1 MAIFK
6 RKKGGT
12 RVGNAVRSAFTVNPN
27 SSAGSSSNRLT
38 AGVYNAIGNTP
49 NISAPKP
56 QATGFI
62 GPKLPAGT
70 GIYNAINNTP
80 SISAPAPRNISFSPQ
95 LPMNRTGGASGGK
108 QFGPQ
113 LPAFQGPQQQIGP
126 QLPVSSNESSISTGA
141 MNGPFLPSSSNVS
154 SNSQSGLPVS
164 SQARSQASSPVA
176 QSSLRSAVATP
187 SAVAGPT
194 AVGQGSLAVPVG
206 GSMIGS
212 TDFNYNRTPQQIA
225 EEEARNNLAN
235 FNRQEGA
242 QDVNQNRIFRDT
254 LRQFQGE
261 IDATNS
267 VYAEQLRQA
276 GIMGQSRLGSTR
288 AENFNSGAVDSS
300 FGNAA
305 QERVASDNASVENG
319 IMAQKLMAIAQIEG
333 QARQL
338 GNKFFQD
345 RRSAKEAGLTNYLE
359 SIRGAGVAKEAIS
372 EDIAMSI
379 FNSGVTDDEI
389 EPAKLTRIAKDAG
402 ITVQQ
407 IKNSFRVI
415 KQQAEATAM
424 EEQRAIAKDEREMAK
439 FEMDSR
445 TTLSE
450 GQALFDSQGNMIAQR
465 GKTFAP
471 ARGGSGSGSGSGKG
485 SSFSDFSPEI
495 QLAAQSIFDGK
506 SKLTEY
512 PSAKRLQINQAF
524 AGLYSAEGGDALAQ
538 AAFDSLTAL
547 ETHKGFKG
555 AIGAKSFSSLLGLK
569 SKPFSGSKAAGFG
582 RELDKLKAN
591 IKLVNV
597 KYLKGAGALSDAE
610 GRTLEDAGT
619 SLDASLPEAD
629 FRNELARVKA
639 ALLKTSNISMGTSN
653 RGGQLFDA
661 QTGQT
666 FDASNLTE
674 EEYQEALADGLVQQ

>member
-12 RVGNAVRSAFTVNPN
+12 RVGNAVRSAFGGTVLGKKVNAAKNVLGIQNNNQNSGSQRMEFPVSYAGQRQIEKTVYGAPLPN
-27 SSAGSSSNRLT
+27 KSVAPFGDPLFRGPNQTLVPFGDPSYSGPNQTLLPQASAGKT
-38 AGVYNAIGNTP
+38 AQSTP
-49 NISAPKP
+49 RA
-56 QATGFI
+56 QRG
-62 GPKLPAGT
+62 
-70 GIYNAINNTP
+70 
-80 SISAPAPRNISFSPQ
+80 
-95 LPMNRTGGASGGK
+95 
-108 QFGPQ
+108 
-113 LPAFQGPQQQIGP
+113 
-126 QLPVSSNESSISTGA
+126 STL
-141 MNGPFLPSSSNVS
+141 LPSSSNVS

-164 SQARSQASSPVA
+164 PQARSQGSSQASSPVA
-176 QSSLRSAVATP
+176 QSSFRSAVATP
-187 SAVAGPT
+187 SAVSGPN

-254 LRQFQGE
+254 MRQFQGE

-305 QERVASDNASVENG
+305 QERVASDNASVESG

-338 GNKFFQD
+338 GNQFFQD

-439 FEMDSR
+439 LETDSR
-445 TTLSE
+445 TTLSKDQVLVDSE
-450 GQALFDSQGNMIAQR
+450 GNLIATGQLSEREGGKDQAIEQLARQNTLKQAESGLNALTQISKNSSINLGGFARKQSSRIQGTPAFDLKKAITTLQAIL
-465 GKTFAP
+465 
-471 ARGGSGSGSGSGKG
+471 
-485 SSFSDFSPEI
+485 SFSALQEMRNASKTGGALGQVSERELDLLGSTVSNLDIGLSPEI
-495 QLAAQSIFDGK
+495 LIAN
-506 SKLTEY
+506 
-512 PSAKRLQINQAF
+512 LQTIEQTFNNLQ
-524 AGLYSAEGGDALAQ
+524 
-538 AAFDSLTAL
+538 
-547 ETHKGFKG
+547 
-555 AIGAKSFSSLLGLK
+555 
-569 SKPFSGSKAAGFG
+569 
-582 RELDKLKAN
+582 
-591 IKLVNV
+591 
-597 KYLKGAGALSDAE
+597 AGATIDLQGNFSASSSPSDA
-610 GRTLEDAGT
+610 
-619 SLDASLPEAD
+619 D
-629 FRNELARVKA
+629 FD
-639 ALLKTSNISMGTSN
+639 
-653 RGGQLFDA
+653 F
-661 QTGQT
+661 
-666 FDASNLTE
+666 
-674 EEYQEALADGLVQQ
+674 